1 MMQNIFNFIQTR
13 NNKAIIFAKI
23 IVSNMKKVLLPL
35 IAVMVCSF
43 LQAQVQL
50 PQLSPTASVEQN
62 FGVGKITLVY
72 SRPSIKGRTLFAEN
86 SDLAPLGKLWR
97 TGANAATRLT
107 FTDKVNFGGKDIDT
121 GSYALYTIPGKNEWE
136 IILNKGINNGG
147 TTGYKESEDV
157 VRFKVPAEN
166 STDLDVE
173 TFTMEFLNIKPETC
187 DLSLIWGNTMVVIPI
202 KTNFKDKVRAN
213 IEAALKGND
222 KPYWQAA
229 SFYYEYD
236 KDYAKALENVNH
248 ALETSQDAYYMYMM
262 KARIQKEMGDK
273 TGAKASAEKTIQL
286 ATAEKN
292 DDYVK
297 QANDLLKT
305 L

>member
-1 MMQNIFNFIQTR
+1 
-13 NNKAIIFAKI
+13 
-23 IVSNMKKVLLPL
+23 MKKLLFSAITL
-35 IAVMVCSF
+35 LTCNF
-43 LQAQVQL
+43 LFAQVQL
-50 PQLSPTASVEQN
+50 PQLSPTASISQN
-62 FGVGKITLVY
+62 FGIGKITLVY
-72 SRPSIKGRTLFAEN
+72 SRPSIKGRTVFMDN

-97 TGANAATRLT
+97 TGANAATRIT

-121 GSYALYTIPGKNEWE
+121 GSYVLYTIPGETEWE
-136 IILNKGINNGG
+136 IILNKGLNNNG

-157 VRFKVPAEN
+157 ARVKVPADN

-173 TFTMEFLNIKPETC
+173 TFTMEFLNIKPESC
-187 DLSLIWGNTMVVIPI
+187 DLDLIWGNTIVVIPI
-202 KTNFKDKVRAN
+202 TTNFKDKLRSN
-213 IEAALKGND
+213 IEAALQGSD
-222 KPYWQAA
+222 KPYWQAT

-248 ALETSQDAYYMYMM
+248 ALETNQDAYYMYMM

-273 TGAKASAEKTIQL
+273 AGAKTSAEKCIQL
-286 ATAEKN
+286 ATAANN

-297 QANDLLKT
+297 QGNDFLKS